1 MTTKI
6 SPQAFIHEHA
16 SLGDGVIVE
25 PFSYIGPNVT
35 IGARTYIGPN
45 VSILESTTIGED
57 CKIFP
62 GAVIGAEPQDL
73 KFEDENTTVE
83 IGDRTTIRECVTIHR
98 ATSDRLKTT
107 VGNDCLI
114 MAYVHLAHDV
124 HIGDRVVLANAV
136 NVAGHVTID
145 DWVIVEGMVG
155 IQQFIRI
162 GEHAFVAGGSLVRKN
177 IPPYIKVA
185 REPLAYIGVNSIG
198 LRRRGFDQDRITR
211 IEDIYRTLYIQ
222 NGNMSQALKVAD
234 AEFPSCEDKDFVL
247 DFIRKS
253 DKGIVRGPF

>member
-1 MTTKI
+1 MKTKI
-6 SPQAFIHEHA
+6 SPQAFIHEQA
-16 SLGDGVIVE
+16 SLGEGVIVE

-35 IGARTYIGPN
+35 IGPGTYIGPN

-73 KFEDENTTVE
+73 KFKDENTTVE
-83 IGDRTTIRECVTIHR
+83 IGNRTTIRECVTIHR

-124 HIGDRVVLANAV
+124 QIGDSVILANAV

-145 DWVIVEGMVG
+145 GWVIVEGMVG

-177 IPPYIKVA
+177 IPPYIKAA
-185 REPLAYIGVNSIG
+185 REPLSYIGVNSIG

-211 IEDIYRTLYIQ
+211 IEDIYRTLYVQ
-222 NGNMSQALKVAD
+222 NINMSQALKIAD
-234 AEFPSCEDKDFVL
+234 AEFPACEDKDFVL
-247 DFIRKS
+247 DFIRNS
-253 DKGIVRGPF
+253 DKGIIRGPF

>member
-1 MTTKI
+1 MKTKI
-6 SPQAFIHEHA
+6 SPQAFIHEQA
-16 SLGDGVIVE
+16 SLGEGVIVE

-35 IGARTYIGPN
+35 IGPGTYIGPN

-73 KFEDENTTVE
+73 KFKDENTTVE
-83 IGDRTTIRECVTIHR
+83 IGNRTTIRECVTIHR
-98 ATSDRLKTT
+98 GTSDKLKTT

-124 HIGDRVVLANAV
+124 QIGDSVILANAV

-145 DWVIVEGMVG
+145 DWVIIEGMVG

-177 IPPYIKVA
+177 IPPYIKAA
-185 REPLAYIGVNSIG
+185 REPLSYIGVNSIG

-211 IEDIYRTLYIQ
+211 IEDIYRTLYVQ
-222 NGNMSQALKVAD
+222 NANMSQALKVAD
-234 AEFPSCEDKDFVL
+234 AEFPACEDKDFVL

-253 DKGIVRGPF
+253 DKGIISGPF